1 MSADITD
8 ETLMA
13 FVDGELEAGERQR
26 VAAALEHDADLRAR
40 LQVFEQTGR
49 ELGALFDQPMNEPVP
64 SHIEEMVRRAPLGQR
79 PVSPL
84 ERIATRLRDTIGELS
99 GPAASW
105 ATAGVAAT
113 IFAVGL
119 SVGLWFQ
126 NLPTGISTD
135 RIALL
140 NVEDNH
146 IWAQGAL
153 KTALETAASG
163 EEHKWPT
170 GSNGGTVVPV
180 LTFKDKTGRFC
191 REYAV
196 AGTPEASAVG
206 IACRTDAARW
216 SVEIHTAQSTEAQS
230 IAPASGTGIE
240 RLNALM
246 TEMSEGEPLDLD
258 AEEAAIRKGWR

>member
-1 MSADITD
+1 MSAEITD

-26 VAAALEHDADLRAR
+26 VTAALEHDADLRAR
-40 LQVFEQTGR
+40 LQMFEQTGR
-49 ELGALFDQPMNEPVP
+49 ELGALFEQPMNEPVP

-79 PVSPL
+79 PISPL
-84 ERIATRLRDTIGELS
+84 ERIATQLRDTIGELS
-99 GPAASW
+99 APAAKW

-126 NLPTGISTD
+126 NLPTGIPTD

-140 NVEDNH
+140 KVEDNH

-163 EEHKWPT
+163 EERKWPT
-170 GSNGGTVVPV
+170 ANNGGTVVPV
-180 LTFKDKTGRFC
+180 LTFKDNAGRFC

-196 AGTPEASAVG
+196 AGTPEANAVG
-206 IACRTDAARW
+206 IACRDEADRW
-216 SVEIHTAQSTEAQS
+216 SVEIHTAQSAEAQS
-230 IAPASGTGIE
+230 IAPAAGTGIE
-240 RLNALM
+240 RLSALM
-246 TEMSEGEPLDLD
+246 TEMSKGEPLDLD